1 MLKTILDVNRWRGY
15 IWYFLYYS
23 YVQFFTSKGTMEI
36 DRAGIKTCET
46 LQHVRLI
53 YLKRTLFD
61 LAGTKNSS
69 WTDRICFWQ
78 NMKIFAEIE
87 FRQKRIIPFSCS
99 SYFVSES
106 YLTHNTYIFFWLSY
120 WLGNI
125 DSSPKLFVR
134 FEVPPNQKV
143 CVLDKS
149 VLFFC

>member
-1 MLKTILDVNRWRGY
+1 MGWNTFHTYIGFSIENKMADLNTCTYLGFSIKNRIRMSEGY
-15 IWYFLYYS
+15 QQRKAHL
-23 YVQFFTSKGTMEI
+23 
-36 DRAGIKTCET
+36 
-46 LQHVRLI
+46 RLI
-53 YLKRTLFD
+53 NLKRTLFD
-61 LAGTKNSS
+61 LAGTKDSS

-87 FRQKRIIPFSCS
+87 FRQKQIIPFSCS

-134 FEVPPNQKV
+134 FLFPPNQKV
-143 CVLDKS
+143 CVLD
-149 VLFFC
+149 